1 LNERG
6 RFNATITG
14 KECKEAKTERD
25 NSEKKHEIEERGE
38 AWRQTKKGEG
48 LSKREGQGYGGWKT
62 TDCHFRI
69 VR

>member
-1 LNERG
+1 MNERG

-25 NSEKKHEIEERGE
+25 NSEKKHEIEERGK
-38 AWRQTKKGEG
+38 ARKQTKKKGV
-48 LSKREGQGYGGWKT
+48 SKREGQGDGGWKT